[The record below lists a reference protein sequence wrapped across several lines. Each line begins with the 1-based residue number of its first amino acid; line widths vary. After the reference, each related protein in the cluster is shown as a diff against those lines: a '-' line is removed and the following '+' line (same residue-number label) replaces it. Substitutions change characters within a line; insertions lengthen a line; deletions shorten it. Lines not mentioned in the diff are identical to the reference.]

1 MLAAARMKRS
11 AKAATTASG
20 DAPVWQQGDESLY
33 TDEAVAKR
41 AAAVIAPEAVAKV
54 QLALLSATRHHHQL
68 CGLVSASQQWPL
80 VRREAVSASLLSSP
94 SLLLMAAVT
103 RN

>member
-1 MLAAARMKRS
+1 MVH
-11 AKAATTASG
+11 G
-20 DAPVWQQGDESLY
+20 DAGAGGPAVCLSPATVALEPKHAPAR
-33 TDEAVAKR
+33 AVAKLV
-41 AAAVIAPEAVAKV
+41 AAAVVQGAAATAHHAPPR
-54 QLALLSATRHHHQL
+54 ATRHHHQL